1 MFYEKGFSL
10 LFLIIYDK
18 KVFVI
23 FEERQHLHWNKYWP
37 REICLQGEC
46 LRIKNIYPTI
56 LWWNS
61 LALLTNIR
69 LDYNQQ
75 LIKTLEMFKNKKITT
90 LIELHA
96 RGSGLDWESH
106 ISLDSGIA
114 CKLGRASEHQW
125 WIKTICRIGNQNCS
139 TLMKVWSSER
149 GLWGESLR
157 KKKISPNIFMR
168 KFLSHLS
175 FSLICN

>member
-1 MFYEKGFSL
+1 MKKDY
-10 LFLIIYDK
+10 INIDK
-18 KVFVI
+18 RI
-23 FEERQHLHWNKYWP
+23 GNRNMPTGRMLENK
-37 REICLQGEC
+37 
-46 LRIKNIYPTI
+46 KIYPTI

-106 ISLDSGIA
+106 ISLDSGFA
-114 CKLGRASEHQW
+114 CKLGRASEHRW
-125 WIKTICRIGNQNCS
+125 WIKTICRIGNQNSS
-139 TLMKVWSSER
+139 TSMKVWSSER

-157 KKKISPNIFMR
+157 KKKYLQT
-168 KFLSHLS
+168 FLWENS
-175 FSLICN
+175 FLT